1 MSTEARLP
9 AVAPLGPDSVAW
21 QVVGDRRL
29 LLGAGTALLLQVAHP
44 VVGAGVHDHSNY
56 TEDPWGR
63 LDRTIDSLLSQV
75 FGGQAAIAEAERL
88 REMHKAIKG
97 VDQHGE
103 RYHALNPEAYWWVHG
118 STFWTT
124 VRMHEVFVHRL
135 SGTEKRRFYAEWR
148 RLGLLLGL
156 REHHM
161 PEDLE
166 GFEAYFDD
174 VVANR
179 LEDNRTVRELLQSI
193 TMRDTPP
200 PPWWFLPDALW
211 RPVRPAGGNVL
222 TLCAIGLLPQPLRDR
237 LSLKWTDADER
248 RLRRLGAVTR
258 AAGKRVPDRFRLY
271 PKAYRAKL
279 FDDVH

>member
-1 MSTEARLP
+1 MSTEARTTP
-9 AVAPLGPDSVAW
+9 VTPLGPDSVAW

-44 VVGAGVHDHSNY
+44 VIGAGVHDHSNY

-63 LDRTIDSLLSQV
+63 LDRTVDSLLAQV
-75 FGGQAAIAEAERL
+75 FGGPEAIVEAGRL
-88 REMHKAIKG
+88 REMHKAFKG
-97 VDQHGE
+97 VDHHGE

-118 STFWTT
+118 STFWTIL
-124 VRMHEVFVHRL
+124 RMQDVFVHPL
-135 SGTEKRRFYAEWR
+135 SRNEKRRFYTEWR
-148 RLGLLLGL
+148 RLGLMLGL

-166 GFEAYFDD
+166 GFETYFDE

-179 LEDNRTVRELLQSI
+179 LEDNRTVRELLGSI

-200 PPWWFLPDALW
+200 PPWWFLPETLW

-222 TLCAIGLLPQPLRDR
+222 TLCAIGLLPGALRDR
-237 LSLKWTDADER
+237 LCLKWTDRDER
-248 RLRRLGAVTR
+248 NLRRLGTLAKT
-258 AAGKRVPDRFRLY
+258 AGARTPARIRLY
-271 PKAYRAKL
+271 PKAYRAK
-279 FDDVH
+279 HA

>member
-1 MSTEARLP
+1 MSTRAQPSTLT
-9 AVAPLGPDSVAW
+9 PLGPDSVAW

-44 VVGAGVHDHSNY
+44 VVGAGVHDHSNF

-75 FGGQAAIAEAERL
+75 FGGREAIAEAERL
-88 REMHKAIKG
+88 RELHKTIKG
-97 VDQHGE
+97 VDHHGE

-124 VRMHEVFVHRL
+124 VRMQDVFVRPL
-135 SGTEKRRFYAEWR
+135 SHKEKRRLYAEWR
-148 RLGLLLGL
+148 QLGLLLGL

-161 PEDLE
+161 PSYLE
-166 GFEAYFDD
+166 AFEEYFDD

-179 LEDNRTVRELLQSI
+179 LEDNHTVRELLESI
-193 TMRDTPP
+193 SMRDTPP
-200 PPWWFLPDALW
+200 PPWWFLPETLW

-222 TLCAIGLLPQPLRDR
+222 TLCAIGLLPSALRER

-248 RLRRLGAVTR
+248 RLRRLAAVTR
-258 AAGKRVPDRFRLY
+258 TAGKRAPDRLRLY
-271 PKAYRAKL
+271 PKAYRAQRG
-279 FDDVH
+279 

>member
-1 MSTEARLP
+1 MSIEARLP
-9 AVAPLGPDSVAW
+9 AVTPLGPDSVAW
-21 QVVGDRRL
+21 RVVGDRRL

-44 VVGAGVHDHSNY
+44 VIGAGVHDHSNF

-63 LDRTIDSLLSQV
+63 LDRTVDSLLSQV
-75 FGGQAAIAEAERL
+75 FGGQEAIAEAERL

-97 VDQHGE
+97 VDHHGK

-118 STFWTT
+118 STFWTA
-124 VRMHEVFVHRL
+124 VRMQEVFIRPL
-135 SGTEKRRFYAEWR
+135 SHDEKRRFYAEWR

-161 PEDLE
+161 PEDFE
-166 GFEAYFDD
+166 GFEAYFDG

-179 LEDNRTVRELLQSI
+179 LEDNHTVRELLHSI

-200 PPWWFLPDALW
+200 PPWWFLPEALW
-211 RPVRPAGGNVL
+211 RPVRPVGGTVL
-222 TLCAIGLLPQPLRDR
+222 TLCAIGLLPSSLRDR

-248 RLRRLGAVTR
+248 RLRRVGTATR
-258 AAGKRVPDRFRLY
+258 MAGSRVPDRLRLY
-271 PKAYRAKL
+271 PKAYHAKRG
-279 FDDVH
+279 

>member
-9 AVAPLGPDSVAW
+9 AVTPLGPDSVAW

-56 TEDPWGR
+56 TQDPWGR

-75 FGGQAAIAEAERL
+75 FGGREAVAEAERL
-88 REMHKAIKG
+88 RELHKAIKG
-97 VDQHGE
+97 VDHHGE

-124 VRMHEVFVHRL
+124 VRMHEVFVHPL
-135 SGTEKRRFYAEWR
+135 SDTEKRRFYAEWR
-148 RLGLLLGL
+148 RVGLLLGL

-179 LEDNRTVRELLQSI
+179 LEDNHTVRELLLSI

-200 PPWWFLPDALW
+200 PPWWFLPEALW

-222 TLCAIGLLPQPLRDR
+222 TLCAIGLLPETLRDR
-237 LSLKWTDADER
+237 LSLKWTDGDER
-248 RLRRLGAVTR
+248 RLRRLGTLTR
-258 AAGKRVPDRFRLY
+258 VAGKRVPDRIRLY

-279 FDDVH
+279 LDDVH

>member
-1 MSTEARLP
+1 MSTEARTTP
-9 AVAPLGPDSVAW
+9 VTPLGPDSVAW

-44 VVGAGVHDHSNY
+44 VIGAGVHDHSNY

-63 LDRTIDSLLSQV
+63 LDRTIDSLLAQV
-75 FGGQAAIAEAERL
+75 FGGPEAIVEAGRL

-97 VDQHGE
+97 VDHHGE

-118 STFWTT
+118 STFWTIL
-124 VRMHEVFVHRL
+124 RMQDVFVHPL
-135 SGTEKRRFYAEWR
+135 SRNEKRRFYAEWR
-148 RLGLLLGL
+148 RLGLMLGL

-166 GFEAYFDD
+166 GFETYFDG
-174 VVANR
+174 VVENR
-179 LEDNRTVRELLQSI
+179 LEDNHTVRALLGSI

-200 PPWWFLPDALW
+200 PPWWFLPETLW

-222 TLCAIGLLPQPLRDR
+222 TLCAIGLLPGALRDR
-237 LSLKWTDADER
+237 LCLKWTDRDER
-248 RLRRLGAVTR
+248 NLRRLGALTKTVGARTPAR
-258 AAGKRVPDRFRLY
+258 LRLY
-271 PKAYRAKL
+271 PKAYHAK
-279 FDDVH
+279 HGG

>member
-1 MSTEARLP
+1 MSTEARTSKP
-9 AVAPLGPDSVAW
+9 APLGPDSVAW

-44 VVGAGVHDHSNY
+44 VIGAGVHDHSNY

-75 FGGQAAIAEAERL
+75 FGGQESIAEAERL
-88 REMHKAIKG
+88 REMHKAFKG
-97 VDQHGE
+97 IDHHGE

-124 VRMHEVFVHRL
+124 VRMHEVFVHAL
-135 SGTEKRRFYAEWR
+135 SREEKRRFYTEWR
-148 RLGLLLGL
+148 RLGLILGL

-161 PEDLE
+161 PSDLE
-166 GFEAYFDD
+166 GFEVYFDD
-174 VVANR
+174 AVANR
-179 LEDNRTVRELLQSI
+179 LEDNHTVRELLDSI
-193 TMRDTPP
+193 TMRDTPA
-200 PPWWFLPDALW
+200 PPWWFLPETLW

-222 TLCAIGLLPQPLRDR
+222 TLCAIGLLPTVLRER
-237 LSLKWTDADER
+237 LGLKWTDVDER

-258 AAGKRVPDRFRLY
+258 KAGARTPARLRLY
-271 PKAYRAKL
+271 PQAYRAQRG
-279 FDDVH
+279 